1 MTKLLVRAISGF
13 IYAVLFISAILF
25 SKETYILLILI
36 FGIASLW
43 EFFKLL
49 KFKNLLL
56 YGLLIVLTYLAFT
69 NSLSE
74 TTIKILLT
82 LCFSGSFQLFLN
94 LFMKKENYPSNKIQ
108 GSVIDVLSIEG

>member
-1 MTKLLVRAISGF
+1 MTKLLVRAISGV

-36 FGIASLW
+36 FGIASLR

-74 TTIKILLT
+74 TAIKILLT
-82 LCFSGSFQLFLN
+82 L
-94 LFMKKENYPSNKIQ
+94 
-108 GSVIDVLSIEG
+108 

>member
-49 KFKNLLL
+49 KFKNLLI

-69 NSLSE
+69 NSLSD
-74 TTIKILLT
+74 TAIKILLT
-82 LCFSGSFQLFLN
+82 LCFSGSIQLF
-94 LFMKKENYPSNKIQ
+94 FKPIHEEGK
-108 GSVIDVLSIEG
+108 LSFK